1 MPEIVACT
9 AVHPLPD
16 GEVRL
21 LGAIDVVTGSMT
33 RVDVGGKKLLVD
45 CGVTQGK
52 DPKRKEL
59 PEEAKEADA
68 LLLTH
73 GHLDHIG
80 SLPQLLDSGWD
91 KPILC
96 TRATYEICRIS
107 LEDSLSMARL
117 PDREITAFLR
127 QFERQV
133 RTLAYDV
140 NATVQGL
147 KGTIAFRDAGHILG
161 SASIEI
167 CTDAS
172 RVIMS
177 GDLGRP
183 NSPILRDAN
192 SRWSDDRDVDLVV
205 LETTYGARSHEHT
218 HEDIEG
224 TLERIVNDAWK
235 RRAKVLIPAFAI
247 GRTQVL
253 LWFLSDLVEK
263 KRIPEIPVALD
274 TPMGLLVTE
283 TYKRAKRLYD
293 RETLDRIQHGDDP
306 LDFDSLF
313 TVRRG
318 KDSFRLRQSEGAMIV
333 IAGSGMC
340 TGGRIIGHLVD
351 GLPDPETTVLF
362 VGHQGAGTPG
372 RRIQEVAAAGG
383 GTVRFDGEELPVRAR
398 IEVLRGLSAHMDR
411 QELLGWLGNIPR
423 VKRVGLN
430 HGDVAAQNAFLAF
443 ARERGVA
450 TG

>member
-9 AVHPLPD
+9 PVHPLSD

-21 LGAIDVVTGSMT
+21 LGAIDVVTGSMS
-33 RVDVGGKKLLVD
+33 RADLGGKKLLVD
-45 CGVTQGK
+45 CGVTQGR

-59 PEEAKEADA
+59 PEEALEADA
-68 LLLTH
+68 LLITH

-80 SLPQLLDSGWD
+80 SLPQLLDAGFD
-91 KPILC
+91 KPIFC

-107 LEDSLSMARL
+107 LQDSMRMARL
-117 PDREITAFLR
+117 PDREIVEVLR
-127 QFERQV
+127 RLEKLT

-140 NATVQGL
+140 AATVHGMQ
-147 KGTIAFRDAGHILG
+147 GTITFRDAGHILG
-161 SASIEI
+161 SASVEI
-167 CTDAS
+167 VTDKS
-172 RVIMS
+172 RVIFS

-183 NSPILRDAN
+183 NRPILRDAN
-192 SRWSDDRDVDLVV
+192 SSWKGERDVDLVIM
-205 LETTYGARSHEHT
+205 ETTYGARSHEHS
-218 HEDIEG
+218 HEDIEK

-263 KRIPEIPVALD
+263 GRIPEIPVALD

-313 TVRRG
+313 TVKSG
-318 KDSFRLRQSEGAMIV
+318 KDSFRLRNTDGAMIV

-340 TGGRIIGHLVD
+340 TGGRIVGHLMD

-383 GTVRFDGEELPVRAR
+383 GTVRIDGEELPVRAR

-411 QELLGWLGNIPR
+411 NELLAWLGNIPR

-430 HGDVAAQNAFLAF
+430 HGDVNAQQAFLAF

-450 TG
+450 T

>member
-1 MPEIVACT
+1 MPEIVTCT
-9 AVHPLPD
+9 PVHPLPD

-21 LGAIDVVTGSMT
+21 LGAVEVVTGSMS

-45 CGVTQGK
+45 CGITQGR
-52 DPKRKEL
+52 DPKLKEL
-59 PEEAKEADA
+59 PEAAAEADA

-80 SLPQLLDSGWD
+80 SLPRLLESGWD
-91 KPILC
+91 KPIFC

-107 LEDSLSMARL
+107 LEDSLNMART

-133 RTLAYDV
+133 RTIAYDV
-140 NATVQGL
+140 AATVHGMP
-147 KGTIAFRDAGHILG
+147 GTITFRDAGHILG
-161 SASIEI
+161 SASVEI
-167 CTDAS
+167 VTDKS

-192 SRWSDDRDVDLVV
+192 RLWKDDRDVDLVV
-205 LETTYGARSHEHT
+205 METTYGARSHEHT
-218 HEDIEG
+218 HEDIER
-224 TLERIVNDAWK
+224 TLERVVNDAWK

-263 KRIPEIPVALD
+263 KRIPEVPVALD
-274 TPMGLLVTE
+274 APMGLLVTE

-313 TVRRG
+313 VVRRG
-318 KDSFRLRQSEGAMIV
+318 KDSFRLRNTEGAMII

-340 TGGRIIGHLVD
+340 TGGRIIGHLMD
-351 GLPDPETTVLF
+351 GLPDPEVTVLF
-362 VGHQGAGTPG
+362 VGHQGVGTPG
-372 RRIQEVAAAGG
+372 RRIQEVAEHG
-383 GTVRFDGEELPVRAR
+383 GTIRLDGEELPVRAR
-398 IEVLRGLSAHMDR
+398 IETLRGLSAHMDR
-411 QELLGWLGNIPR
+411 EELLAWLGNIPR

-430 HGDVAAQNAFLAF
+430 HGDVTAQAAFLEYAK
-443 ARERGVA
+443 ERGVA
-450 TG
+450 PR

>member
-1 MPEIVACT
+1 MPEFVACT
-9 AVHPLPD
+9 PVHPLRD

-21 LGAIDVVTGSMT
+21 LGAIDVVTGSMS
-33 RVDVGGKKLLVD
+33 RADLGGKKLLVD

-52 DPKRKEL
+52 DPKRREL
-59 PEEAKEADA
+59 PAEALEADA
-68 LLLTH
+68 LLITH

-80 SLPQLLDSGWD
+80 SLPQLLDAGFD
-91 KPILC
+91 KPIFC

-107 LEDSLSMARL
+107 LEDSMGMARM
-117 PDREITAFLR
+117 PDREIVEVLR
-127 QFERQV
+127 RFEKLT

-140 NATVQGL
+140 AATVHGMQ
-147 KGTIAFRDAGHILG
+147 GTITFRDAGHILG

-167 CTDAS
+167 VTDKS
-172 RVIMS
+172 RVVFS

-192 SRWSDDRDVDLVV
+192 SSWKNERDVDLVIM
-205 LETTYGARSHEHT
+205 ETTYGARDHEHT
-218 HEDIEG
+218 HEDIEK

-263 KRIPEIPVALD
+263 GRIPEIPVALD

-313 TVRRG
+313 AVRSG
-318 KDSFRLRQSEGAMIV
+318 KDSFRLRNTDGAMIV

-340 TGGRIIGHLVD
+340 TGGRIVGHLMD

-362 VGHQGAGTPG
+362 VGHQGVGTPG

-383 GTVRFDGEELPVRAR
+383 GTVRIDGEELPVRAR

-411 QELLGWLGNIPR
+411 GELLAWLGNIPR

-430 HGDVAAQNAFLAF
+430 HGDVNAQQAFLAF

-450 TG
+450 T

>member
-1 MPEIVACT
+1 MPEMVACT
-9 AVHPLPD
+9 AVHPLKD

-21 LGAIDVVTGSMT
+21 LGAVDVVTGSMS
-33 RVDVGGKKLLVD
+33 RVDVGGTKLLVD
-45 CGVTQGK
+45 CGVTQGR
-52 DPKRKEL
+52 DPRRKM

-68 LLLTH
+68 LVVTH

-80 SLPQLLDSGWD
+80 GLPELLDSGWD
-91 KPILC
+91 RPIFC

-107 LEDSLSMARL
+107 LEDSLHMARV
-117 PDREITAFLR
+117 PDREITSFLK
-127 QFERQV
+127 QLERQT

-140 NATVQGL
+140 AATVHGMN
-147 KGTIAFRDAGHILG
+147 GTITFRDAGHILG
-161 SASIEI
+161 SASVEI
-167 CTDAS
+167 VTDKS

-192 SRWSDDRDVDLVV
+192 STWKDDRDVDLVV
-205 LETTYGARSHEHT
+205 METTYGARSHEHT
-218 HEDIEG
+218 HDDIER

-263 KRIPEIPVALD
+263 KRIPEVPVALD

-283 TYKRAKRLYD
+283 TYKRARRLFD

-313 TVRRG
+313 AVRRG
-318 KDSFRLRQSEGAMIV
+318 KDSFRVRNTEGAMIV

-362 VGHQGAGTPG
+362 VGHQSVGTTG
-372 RRIQEVAAAGG
+372 RRIQEVAESG
-383 GTVRFDGEELPVRAR
+383 GTIRLDGEELPVRAR
-398 IEVLRGLSAHMDR
+398 IETLRGLSAHMDR
-411 QELLGWLGNIPR
+411 AELLGWLGNIPR

-430 HGDVAAQNAFLAF
+430 HGEVKAQGAFLDYAK
-443 ARERGVA
+443 ERGVVPR
-450 TG
+450 

>member
-9 AVHPLPD
+9 PVHPLSD

-21 LGAIDVVTGSMT
+21 LGAIDVVTGSMS
-33 RVDVGGKKLLVD
+33 RADLGGKKLLVD
-45 CGVTQGK
+45 CGVTQGR

-59 PEEAKEADA
+59 PEEALEADA
-68 LLLTH
+68 LLITH

-80 SLPQLLDSGWD
+80 SLPQLLDAGFD
-91 KPILC
+91 KPIFC

-107 LEDSLSMARL
+107 LQDSMRMARL
-117 PDREITAFLR
+117 PDREIVEVLR
-127 QFERQV
+127 RLEKQT

-140 NATVQGL
+140 AATVHGMQ
-147 KGTIAFRDAGHILG
+147 GTITFRDAGHILG
-161 SASIEI
+161 SASVEI
-167 CTDAS
+167 VTDKS
-172 RVIMS
+172 RVIFS

-192 SRWSDDRDVDLVV
+192 SSWKGERDVDLVI
-205 LETTYGARSHEHT
+205 LETTYGARDHEHT
-218 HEDIEG
+218 HEDIEK

-263 KRIPEIPVALD
+263 GRIPEIPVALD

-313 TVRRG
+313 TVKSG
-318 KDSFRLRQSEGAMIV
+318 KDSFRLRNTDGAMIV

-340 TGGRIIGHLVD
+340 TGGRIVGHLMD

-383 GTVRFDGEELPVRAR
+383 GTVRLDGEELPVRAR

-411 QELLGWLGNIPR
+411 KELLAWLGNIPR

-430 HGDVAAQNAFLAF
+430 HGDVNAQQSFLAF
-443 ARERGVA
+443 ARERGAA
-450 TG
+450 T